1 MSNTHW
7 LLLLLLLGSHLIVD
21 PSDPDPVMAGA
32 VARILKRV
40 GLPPLGV
47 VDVISIGS
55 LPVLADIYFRQEK
68 QFAWLDE
75 QEKRVNATVADM
87 GVEE

>member
-1 MSNTHW
+1 MPQTGCW
-7 LLLLLLLGSHLIVD
+7 LYIEKRGDRDLEQSFEFCNCFQVLSD

-32 VARILKRV
+32 VARILKR
-40 GLPPLGV
+40 
-47 VDVISIGS
+47 
-55 LPVLADIYFRQEK
+55 EK

-87 GVEE
+87 RARGIIRDR